1 MINYDND
8 QVHFD
13 ICSTDVEE
21 SIALLSDMKDYC
33 QTLNDENGHRETCK
47 ALTTAIEVMQAFWC
61 EKFGDGEKVS
71 EEVSDYD
78 RKGN

>member
-1 MINYDND
+1 
-8 QVHFD
+8 
-13 ICSTDVEE
+13 
-21 SIALLSDMKDYC
+21 MKDYC

-78 RKGN
+78 PKGN